1 MDLAQFH
8 LQSIQLAPL
17 SVRLS
22 HPFVIAS
29 ARVDVTPNVLVRV
42 EVREIASGKLAFG
55 LGEAATL
62 WPVTAEQP
70 SDILKSLGKIAEMLP
85 LAIDD
90 ARLNQLPPCASA
102 GLDMAIL
109 DALGKLSQRP
119 VFQLLQ
125 PDAQPVQ
132 LTTDITIAIG
142 QPQQMARLAAGW
154 SERGFRCFKVKVG
167 LDLSIDLQ
175 ALVAIVAAVPDC
187 VLRLDANGGYTQ
199 AQAVNL
205 CKQIDRLQLP
215 VQCFEQPC
223 ATEDLAAM
231 AAVTNASPF
240 DVIADESCKTMQ
252 DLDGLLDTDSCN
264 GINLKLVKTGGL
276 RQCYAIGMRARA
288 NGLSLMVGAMVET
301 RLGITAAAHLATA
314 LGGVQYPD
322 LDTAFLLDDDPFVGG
337 YHADRANLHLT
348 GAAGLG
354 VEVGKVLG
362 I

>member
-1 MDLAQFH
+1 MA
-8 LQSIQLAPL
+8 
-17 SVRLS
+17 
-22 HPFVIAS
+22 
-29 ARVDVTPNVLVRV
+29 VDDGHRCFAVPTC
-42 EVREIASGKLAFG
+42 FG

-62 WPVTAEQP
+62 WPVTAEKP

-85 LAIDD
+85 IALDD
-90 ARLNQLPPCASA
+90 TRLNQLPPCTSA

-109 DALGKLSQRP
+109 DALGKLRQKP

-125 PDAQPVQ
+125 PDAQPMQ

-142 QPQQMARLAAGW
+142 QPQQMAGLAAHW

-187 VLRLDANGGYTQ
+187 VLRLDANGGYSQTQ
-199 AQAVNL
+199 ALNL

-223 ATEDLAAM
+223 ATEDPAAM
-231 AAVTNASPF
+231 AAVTKATPF
-240 DVIADESCKTMQ
+240 DVIADESCKTME
-252 DLDGLLDTDSCN
+252 DLDKLLRTRTCN
-264 GINLKLVKTGGL
+264 GINLKLAKSGGL

-288 NGLSLMVGAMVET
+288 NDLSLMVGAMVET

-322 LDTAFLLDDDPFVGG
+322 LDTAFLLDADLFVGG
-337 YHADRANLHLT
+337 YGTEHANLRLT

-354 VEVGKVLG
+354 VTAAEYGSGVSSFCVPVR
-362 I
+362 